1 MWKNKTLGKHTVQL
15 VWAQAT
21 DILENAYGLPVV
33 RAMGSQHVLRGNEVC
48 WISRPNSYEN
58 SATVR
63 AFTGLNS
70 SFLKYTLC
78 FTTIWD
84 VQKSCKNTQ
93 VSPQFPPL
101 STWHYYGMSATT
113 KKPTLVRELP
123 KTLYFIRILLISP
136 LKSFCCARIPS
147 KSPHY
152 YQSACL
158 LSLFWSVAVS

>member
-1 MWKNKTLGKHTVQL
+1 MAFQ
-15 VWAQAT
+15 WAGQWAVSMSY
-21 DILENAYGLPVV
+21 EE
-33 RAMGSQHVLRGNEVC
+33 MEVC
-48 WISRPNSYEN
+48 WISRTNSYEN

-63 AFTGLNS
+63 ALTGLNS

-78 FTTIWD
+78 FTIIWD
-84 VQKSCKNTQ
+84 VQKSCKNTK

-136 LKSFCCARIPS
+136 LKSFCYARLPS

-152 YQSACL
+152 YQSALSPEPL
-158 LSLFWSVAVS
+158 LVCGSFFNFPCFS